1 MLDILQLRASASSNA
16 AMESMSFVR
25 YLDEPHVACFVDPP
39 KPPETSNAG
48 SVRMTYDDD
57 PTVKS
62 LAKQFGFE
70 IGLIPMKSTHQAE
83 KIELAITRRA

>member
-1 MLDILQLRASASSNA
+1 
-16 AMESMSFVR
+16 
-25 YLDEPHVACFVDPP
+25 
-39 KPPETSNAG
+39 
-48 SVRMTYDDD
+48 MTYDDD